1 MIGMEAFVDPLA
13 GGLVGVLIDTAKKVG
28 GGFAQAVGD
37 RTKVANALKRYA
49 DKYAVRYGT
58 IRVLGM
64 RQDVFL
70 ESVYTK
76 VSFLD
81 ETDTHRFTS
90 LQDLEQNYRSSQKRL
105 LQVKETSN
113 LDGFTVANEN
123 QYLMVLGGP
132 GAGKSTFLRRLG
144 LEALKGDRG
153 GYKYQCIPVFIELKR
168 FNASKIDL
176 LEAIVDELQNFGF
189 PTSQEFAV
197 KLLEQGR
204 LLILLDGLDEV
215 PRVNLN
221 IVVNTIQGF
230 VTKYDQNR
238 FIASCRVAA
247 YRSTWNRFLDI
258 ELADFDNAQI
268 RQFIQNWF
276 SSELDK
282 QTKTSERCWRLL
294 NEPSTAAAKELSH
307 TPLLLTF
314 LCLVYDRTQGFPSNR
329 ATLYRKALDILLEEW
344 AAEKRITSD
353 EIYRGLNIDLEKVL
367 LSEIAYKGFINDQY
381 FFTEQQLVSRVKSFL
396 ADTVDKPK
404 YLDGKAILNAV
415 VTQQGV
421 FVERAEDIFS
431 FSHLTIQEYLTAQ
444 FISQNHGEIQKLAAC
459 IRNRRWREIFLL
471 VSGLMSNS
479 DEFLKLIEKTLVTRY
494 ISKVNH
500 LQSSTLI
507 NLLTWADKVTIDSEG
522 SDKQPA
528 KRAAAIF
535 LLFDLYPI
543 FDELAK
549 WLVLDYEYVAKSHHY
564 SISTSVG
571 KLGIILDLDVQFARN
586 HPFALD
592 LAYAINKAEIFN
604 KHLDL
609 SILISRLNVMQSKF
623 IRDGQLISV
632 EHHPIYIRKKV
643 FNYLWNSWIE
653 ALGSSVELVEG
664 LGNLSFQEAETIED
678 YLYSNEL
685 LVQCQQASIRVSEKV
700 WQGIEN
706 RILIA
711 EATTAA

>member
-1 MIGMEAFVDPLA
+1 MTGMEAFVDPLA

-37 RTKVANALKRYA
+37 RTKVAHALKRYA
-49 DKYAVRYGT
+49 DKYAARYGT

-81 ETDTHRFTS
+81 ESGIHRFTS
-90 LQDLEQNYRSSQKRL
+90 LQDLEQNYRSSQKRR
-105 LQVKETSN
+105 LQVRETSN
-113 LDGFTVANEN
+113 LDGFTVANDN

-221 IVVNTIQGF
+221 IVVDTIQGF
-230 VTKYDQNR
+230 VTKYDKNR

-247 YRSTWNRFLDI
+247 YRSTWNRFRDI

-268 RQFIQNWF
+268 RQFIQSWF

-282 QTKTSERCWRLL
+282 QTKTSDRCWRLL
-294 NEPSTAAAKELSH
+294 NEPSNAAAKELSH

-314 LCLVYDRTQGFPSNR
+314 LCLIYDRTQGFPSNR

-353 EIYRGLNIDLEKVL
+353 EIYQGLNIDLEKVL
-367 LSEIAYKGFINDQY
+367 LSEIAYKGFVNDQY

-404 YLDGKAILNAV
+404 YLDGKAILTAI
-415 VTQQGV
+415 VTQQGI

-444 FISQNHGEIQKLAAC
+444 FISQNHSEIQKLATC

-479 DEFLKLIEKTLVTRY
+479 DEFLKLIEKVLVNRY
-494 ISKVNH
+494 VSTVNQLRSSK
-500 LQSSTLI
+500 LI
-507 NLLTWADKVTIDSEG
+507 NLLTWASKVTTSSEG
-522 SDKQPA
+522 SGKQPA

-543 FDELAK
+543 FDELARC
-549 WLVLDYEYVAKSHHY
+549 LALDYADMTKSHHY

-571 KLGIILDLDVQFARN
+571 RLSIILDLNTQLART

-592 LAYAINKAEIFN
+592 LAYAIDKAKIFN
-604 KHLDL
+604 KRIDFN
-609 SILISRLNVMQSKF
+609 ILISRLNVMQSKF
-623 IRDGQLISV
+623 IKDGQLISADNY
-632 EHHPIYIRKKV
+632 PIDIREKV
-643 FNYLWNSWIE
+643 FSYIWNSWIQT
-653 ALGSSVELVEG
+653 LGLSVELVEG
-664 LGNLSFQEAETIED
+664 LANLSFQEAEILED

-685 LVQCQQASIRVSEKV
+685 LVQCQQTSIRVSEKV
-700 WQGIEN
+700 WKGIED
-706 RILIA
+706 RILVA
-711 EATTAA
+711 EVVTAA